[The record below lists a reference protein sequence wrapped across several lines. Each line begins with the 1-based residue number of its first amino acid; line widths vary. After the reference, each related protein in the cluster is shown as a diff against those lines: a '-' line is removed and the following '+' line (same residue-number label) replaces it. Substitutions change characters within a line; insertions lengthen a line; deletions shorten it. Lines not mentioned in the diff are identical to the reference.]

1 MTLTTRILIAMV
13 IGIGLGS
20 LLNVL
25 AGVISPGIQA
35 LLDTWV
41 IDGVLDVVGR
51 MFVASLKML
60 VVPLVF
66 VSLVCGASSLGNN
79 ARMGRIALRTVL
91 LYLFTTGIA
100 VTLALVVALAVDPGK
115 GVDLPGEAA
124 FEAAPAPSIADVIVG
139 IVPSNPVQAMA
150 EGNMLQVIVFAL
162 LIGFAITRSGE
173 AGKRIC
179 GFFTDLEVIIMKI
192 VGMLMLLAPYGVG
205 ALLTKLFAH
214 LGFSAIVDL
223 GKYFLTVLFVLLFHG
238 FVVYSGLL
246 KALVG
251 LPPSVLLYKMRSV
264 WAFAFSTSSSAATIP
279 ITLRTVERKLGVKP
293 SVAGFTIPLGA
304 TVNMDG
310 TAIMQGVAT
319 VFIAQVYG
327 VDLSL
332 GDLAAVVL
340 TATLASVGA
349 AGVPGVGLITLALVL
364 EQVGLPVEGIAMII
378 GVDRLLDMVRTS
390 VNVTGD
396 AMVSLVVAEL
406 EGQVDKTIFGDW
418 DADSMTARNYQTDG
432 DPSRPGFFEQVALS
446 DADTEANRP
455 PHSPAPVNREPRG

>member
-1 MTLTTRILIAMV
+1 MTLTTRILVAMV
-13 IGIGLGS
+13 AGIALGS
-20 LLNVL
+20 LLNLLTGIHAFPESLQAGIDAYLLNGVFDVL
-25 AGVISPGIQA
+25 
-35 LLDTWV
+35 
-41 IDGVLDVVGR
+41 GR
-51 MFVASLKML
+51 VFVASLKML

-66 VSLVCGASSLGNN
+66 VSLVCGASALGNN
-79 ARMGRIALRTVL
+79 ARMGRIAFRTVM
-91 LYLFTTGIA
+91 LYLFTTAVA
-100 VTLALVVALAVDPGK
+100 VTVALTVALVIDPGQ
-115 GVDLPGEAA
+115 GVDLPGQAE
-124 FEAAPAPSIADVIVG
+124 FSPAPAPSIADVLVG
-139 IVPSNPVQAMA
+139 MVPSNPVQAMA

-162 LIGFAITRSGE
+162 LIGFAITQAGE
-173 AGKRIC
+173 PGKRIC
-179 GFFTDLEVIIMKI
+179 GFFQDFEAIIMKI
-192 VGMLMLLAPYGVG
+192 VSMLMLLAPYGVF
-205 ALLTKLFAH
+205 ALLTKLFAQ

-223 GKYFLTVLFVLLFHG
+223 GKYFLTVLGVLIFHG
-238 FVVYSGLL
+238 LVVYSFLL

-279 ITLRTVERKLGVKP
+279 VTLRTVEKRLGVKP

-310 TAIMQGVAT
+310 TAIMQGIAT
-319 VFIAQVYG
+319 VFIAAVYG
-327 VDLSL
+327 VDLSV

-378 GVDRLLDMVRTS
+378 GVDRLLDMVRTA

-396 AMVSLVVAEL
+396 ATVSIIVAEL

-418 DADSMTARNYQTDG
+418 DADVMTPKNYSTDG
-432 DPSRPGFFEQVALS
+432 DP
-446 DADTEANRP
+446 NRP
-455 PHSPAPVNREPRG
+455 SFLDSIQPSESANPQASGDR